1 MWNLDL
7 KKKSTLWEDCL
18 GDQSQW
24 LGEVKGEGKCVNMK
38 KMFHMT
44 VWKWNSDTCQKLFK
58 KRKRG

>member
-1 MWNLDL
+1 
-7 KKKSTLWEDCL
+7 
-18 GDQSQW
+18 